1 MAFKIEENDSPI
13 CDINVTPLVD
23 VCLVLVII
31 FMVTANFIMQAGINL
46 TQSAAGTAVGKKSS
60 EENVNIILTP
70 DNKIMLN
77 GKEVQRIEL
86 MRELTV
92 SISKSKDKL
101 VTITAD
107 KKNLVEQVVEV
118 MDTSKQA
125 GALKLSVLKKLQE

>member
-1 MAFKIEENDSPI
+1 MAVKVEENDSPI
-13 CDINVTPLVD
+13 TDINVTPLVD

-46 TQSAAGTAVGKKSS
+46 TQSAAGASVGKKSA
-60 EENVNIILTP
+60 EENVNIILTA
-70 DNKIMLN
+70 DNRLMLN
-77 GKEVQRIEL
+77 GREVQRTEL

-118 MDTSKQA
+118 MDASKQA
-125 GALKLSVLKKLQE
+125 GALKLSVLKKIQE